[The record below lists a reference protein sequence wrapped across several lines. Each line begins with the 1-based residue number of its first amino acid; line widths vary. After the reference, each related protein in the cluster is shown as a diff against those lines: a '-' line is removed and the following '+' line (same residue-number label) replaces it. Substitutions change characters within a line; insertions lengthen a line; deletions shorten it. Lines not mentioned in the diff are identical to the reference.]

1 MPSWVDS
8 SSSWGCDDEVC
19 ITFGHFPNKN
29 MHKSVTMCVMEEVS
43 QRLLQ
48 ERAKRLAKE
57 SVQDNEIPLEMVLL
71 HVGGE
76 QYALELTRL
85 KAVLPAE
92 ITMLPLAPRSVAGVM
107 NVRGE
112 IVSVLDLAAL
122 LKFDRDEKAVASV
135 VLTETSFGSI
145 GLRITGVPEL
155 YQAFMS
161 QLTPALSGRDSVKG
175 VFNGRVAW
183 LDVDALC
190 GGLDL

>member
-1 MPSWVDS
+1 MEL
-8 SSSWGCDDEVC
+8 EV
-19 ITFGHFPNKN
+19 N
-29 MHKSVTMCVMEEVS
+29 

-48 ERAKRLAKE
+48 ERAKRLATLSIE
-57 SVQDNEIPLEMVLL
+57 DNEVPLEMVLL
-71 HVGGE
+71 HIGGE

-92 ITMLPLAPRSVAGVM
+92 VTSLPLAPRTVAGVM

-122 LKFDRDEKAVASV
+122 LKFERDEKAVASV
-135 VLTETSFGSI
+135 VLTETKFGSI

-155 YQAFMS
+155 YQAFLS
-161 QLTPALSGRDSVKG
+161 QLSPALSGRDSVKG

>member
-1 MPSWVDS
+1 
-8 SSSWGCDDEVC
+8 
-19 ITFGHFPNKN
+19 
-29 MHKSVTMCVMEEVS
+29 MEEVS

-76 QYALELTRL
+76 HYALELTRL

-92 ITMLPLAPRSVAGVM
+92 ITPLPLAPRTVAGVM

-122 LKFDRDEKAVASV
+122 LKFERDEKAVSSV
-135 VLTETSFGSI
+135 VLTETKFGSI
-145 GLRITGVPEL
+145 GLRIDNVPEL

-161 QLTPALSGRDSVKG
+161 QLSPALSGRDSVRG
-175 VFNGRVAW
+175 VFQGRVAW

-190 GGLDL
+190 DGLDL

>member
-1 MPSWVDS
+1 ML
-8 SSSWGCDDEVC
+8 
-19 ITFGHFPNKN
+19 I
-29 MHKSVTMCVMEEVS
+29 MEEVN

-71 HVGGE
+71 QVGDE

-92 ITMLPLAPRSVAGVM
+92 VTALPLAPRTVAGVM

-122 LKFDRDEKAVASV
+122 LKFERDEKAAASV
-135 VLTETSFGSI
+135 VLTETKFGAI
-145 GLRITGVPEL
+145 GLRIYGVPEL
-155 YQAFMS
+155 YQAFQS
-161 QLTPALSGRDSVKG
+161 QLSPALSGRDSVRG
-175 VFNGRVAW
+175 VFEGRVAW

-190 GGLDL
+190 AGLDL

>member
-1 MPSWVDS
+1 
-8 SSSWGCDDEVC
+8 
-19 ITFGHFPNKN
+19 
-29 MHKSVTMCVMEEVS
+29 MHKVRLVGYDELMEQEVN

-48 ERAKRLAKE
+48 ERAKRLARQNVE
-57 SVQDNEIPLEMVLL
+57 NNEIPLEMVLL

-92 ITMLPLAPRSVAGVM
+92 VTSLPLVPRTVAGVM

-122 LKFDRDEKAVASV
+122 LKFERDDKAAASV
-135 VLTETSFGSI
+135 VLTETKFGSI

-155 YQAFMS
+155 YQAFQS
-161 QLTPALSGRDSVKG
+161 QLSPALSGRDSVKG
-175 VFNGRVAW
+175 VFDGRVAW
-183 LDVDALC
+183 LDLDALC